1 MYFFGKIS
9 YFIGH
14 LFTKII
20 FCVIVVAKFRGCIMN
35 LDISTNERIQKLQ
48 QLRESGEYNVASLEM
63 FDAIKELEMTD
74 RLYSQVEFTKERFYL
89 FLEELLDLTNKKP
102 GLLEYL
108 KSIRNADVLDNQKM
122 EQENS
127 FLIGL
132 YSQLSRETMM
142 GRLIKY
148 AKSEKVLTGKDLFS
162 LHTTL
167 LNGTLSEGIG
177 SMRTDNATFVGGHVN
192 GDVYIDYFPID
203 YKDIKEA
210 ADKIVDIYNNKLDGE
225 LYNNVFLQP
234 FLLHG
239 LLAALQLFK
248 DGNTRTARVMQHA
261 LLWRMLSSQTEYA
274 FDSPPIFATRNYFP
288 FREEYRRRINDL
300 VTLDNNNS
308 WENWFI
314 FNLYRIQDAIV
325 VSSHN
330 IEEMK
335 NFDYVRSLK
344 RDR

>member
-1 MYFFGKIS
+1 
-9 YFIGH
+9 
-14 LFTKII
+14 
-20 FCVIVVAKFRGCIMN
+20 MN
-35 LDISTNERIQKLQ
+35 LNIGTNERVQKLI

-74 RLYSQVEFTKERFYL
+74 RLYSQVEYTKECFYL
-89 FLEELLDLTNKKP
+89 FLEQLLDLKDKRP

-108 KSIRNADVLDNQKM
+108 KTIRGADVLDNQKM

-127 FLIGL
+127 FLLGL
-132 YSQLSRETMM
+132 YAEMRRETMM

-148 AKSEKVLTGKDLFS
+148 EKAGKELTGKDLFS

-177 SMRTDNATFVGGHVN
+177 SIRTDNSTFVGGHID
-192 GDVYIDYFPID
+192 GDVFIDYFPID
-203 YKDIKEA
+203 CNDIKVA

-239 LLAALQLFK
+239 LLAALQLFT

-261 LLWRMLSSQTEYA
+261 LLWKSLSSQTDYI
-274 FDSPPIFATRNYFP
+274 FDSPPLFATRNYFP
-288 FREEYRRRINDL
+288 FRTEYRKRINDL
-300 VTLDNNNS
+300 VTLDNNSS

-314 FNLYRIQDAIV
+314 FNLYRIQDAILIGEQ
-325 VSSHN
+325 N
-330 IEEMK
+330 IE
-335 NFDYVRSLK
+335 SLK
-344 RDR
+344 KADSVKIRNRIKDQF